1 MLFYD
6 SVAVFDLDGTLW
18 RENSHLFILDKF
30 YNTSFYNSLYFK
42 ILYKVLPSLMQ
53 KYINRKIM
61 YVPNEFIYRLNYTY
75 NNDILNL
82 LHKKKQTCEVLI
94 ISNAPQC
101 IVDYASHIFGIVAL
115 NAPIGKKLQ
124 ILKSY
129 CSFNHLF
136 VCTDNRADC
145 DLLSVADDF
154 YFIKKKDKFL

>member
-1 MLFYD
+1 MSFYD

-18 RENSHLFILDKF
+18 KENSHLFVLNKF
-30 YNTSFYNSLYFK
+30 YNTSFYNSFCFK
-42 ILYKVLPSLMQ
+42 ILYKILPSLMQ
-53 KYINRKIM
+53 KYIDHKIEC
-61 YVPNEFIYRLNYTY
+61 VPNEFVYGLHYTY

-82 LHKKKQTCEVLI
+82 LHKKKQAYEVLI

-101 IVDYASHIFGIVAL
+101 IVNYASHTFGIVAL

-136 VCTDNRADC
+136 VCTDNRADY
-145 DLLSVADDF
+145 DLLSVADNF
-154 YFIKKKDKFL
+154 YFIKKRNRVI